1 MSEKPTTRILDGSD
15 STIDIPQ
22 LEGAV
27 AQSDIELGS
36 SAKKEVQVPVPAA
49 AVTFPEGGMR
59 AWIVVM
65 GAWLL
70 QFTTFGLINA
80 YGAFN
85 DFYVRDYLDNKTS
98 SEIGWIGSIQVAL
111 LLGVAGFA
119 GPLFDK
125 GYLHHLVI
133 SGSLIFIFCSFML
146 SLTEPHQ
153 YYQVILS
160 HGLGIGLGA
169 GLVYLPSL
177 GIVSHYFK
185 KKTPVVLGIVSTGGS
200 LGATLHPI
208 MINRLIGSLG
218 FHDAVRI
225 NAAMNAVLLVVAN
238 LVIKT
243 RLPPRPPTKRLF
255 KKIFFDL
262 PYDAALLGGI
272 LMLIGLYFPIFFIQL
287 NSVVHG
293 VDSNLALYTVSIIQA
308 ASTFGR
314 ILPQMTLRFIPLP
327 WLLVFC
333 TGANAVLI
341 FTFET
346 VQNLAGT
353 ICFSLLYGFFSGAAL
368 SLIPPALAMFA
379 TDVTE
384 VGSRI
389 GFGLLLGALGALVG
403 LPIDG
408 ALLSHREGTETTF
421 VWWRPSVF
429 SGVILSGSAVAFL
442 AGFIAFMSRKRAQ
455 S

>member
-1 MSEKPTTRILDGSD
+1 M
-15 STIDIPQ
+15 
-22 LEGAV
+22 V
-27 AQSDIELGS
+27 ADAIEVTDL
-36 SAKKEVQVPVPAA
+36 AKKNAQVAP
-49 AVTFPEGGMR
+49 VTFPEGGTR
-59 AWIVVM
+59 TWIVVI

-70 QFTTFGLINA
+70 QFTTFGFVNA

-85 DFYVRDYLDNKTS
+85 DFYVREYLNNKSS
-98 SEIGWIGSIQVAL
+98 SEIGWIGSLQVAL

-133 SGSLIFIFCSFML
+133 SGSLIFVFCSFML
-146 SLTEPHQ
+146 SITHTQQ

-185 KKTPVVLGIVSTGGS
+185 KKAPVVLGIVSTGGS

-208 MINRLIGSLG
+208 MINRLITSLG
-218 FHDAVRI
+218 FHNAVRI
-225 NAAMNAVLLVVAN
+225 NAGINAFLLIIAN

-255 KKIFFDL
+255 KKIFSDI
-262 PYDAALLGGI
+262 PYDTALLGGV
-272 LMLIGLYFPIFFIQL
+272 LMLLGLYFPIFFIQL
-287 NSVVHG
+287 NSIVNGIDH
-293 VDSNLALYTVSIIQA
+293 NFALYTVSIIQA

-333 TGANAVLI
+333 TSANAVLLY
-341 FTFET
+341 TFET

-353 ICFSLLYGFFSGAAL
+353 ICFTLLYGFISGAAL
-368 SLIPPALAMFA
+368 SLIPPALASQWRILTRFLAMFA
-379 TDVTE
+379 NDVSE
-384 VGSRI
+384 VGVRI
-389 GFGLLLGALGALVG
+389 GFGLLLGAMGALVG

-408 ALLSHREGTETTF
+408 ALLSHHTEGETTYI
-421 VWWRPSVF
+421 WWKPSVF
-429 SGVILSGSAVAFL
+429 SGAILSGSAVFFL
-442 AGFIAFMSRKRAQ
+442 VAFIAFMTKKRFQ
-455 S
+455 